1 VTSTPEDCATIAELA
16 GVHALDALE
25 PDEALSVS
33 SHLEG
38 CSRCAREYH
47 RHRETI
53 SLLAAVGGTA
63 PEALWER
70 IAIAIEGDRGPEQ
83 IPRLHPMLLAGRPRP
98 PKPAWT
104 RIVAAAAVAAAVIV
118 IGFQTAR
125 VDHLHRQV
133 TRLNTAEKQSG
144 PLPGLA
150 AALVDPSAQHLT
162 LIGSAAGRQPVGQ
175 LIILPSGA
183 SYLVG
188 SRLGE
193 LPAGR
198 IYQLWSVN
206 SGRAISVGLLGAHPT
221 TVAFNVDPAAPAN
234 AYLVTV
240 EPSGGVVAPTSAP
253 IARAD
258 A

>member
-1 VTSTPEDCATIAELA
+1 VTSAPEDCATIAELA

-33 SHLEG
+33 SHLNG

-53 SLLAAVGGTA
+53 SLLAAVGGPA
-63 PEALWER
+63 PDALWER
-70 IAIAIEGDRGPEQ
+70 IAIAIEADRGPEE

-98 PKPAWT
+98 RKPAWA
-104 RIVAAAAVAAAVIV
+104 RIVAAAAVAAAVII
-118 IGFQTAR
+118 IGFQAAR
-125 VDHLHRQV
+125 VDHLNSQI
-133 TRLNTAEKQSG
+133 TRLNAAEQQSG
-144 PLPGLA
+144 SLPGLA

-162 LIGSAAGRQPVGQ
+162 LTSSAVGRQPVGQ

-221 TVAFNVDPAAPAN
+221 TVAFNVDPAAPAD

>member
-1 VTSTPEDCATIAELA
+1 MTSTPEDCATIAELA

-38 CSRCAREYH
+38 CSRCAQEYH

-63 PEALWER
+63 PEGLWER
-70 IAIAIEGDRGPEQ
+70 IASAIEGDRGPEE
-83 IPRLHPMLLAGRPRP
+83 IPRLHPVLLASRPRP
-98 PKPAWT
+98 RRPTWT
-104 RIVAAAAVAAAVIV
+104 RIVAAAAAAAAVIV
-118 IGFQTAR
+118 ISVQAAR
-125 VDHLHRQV
+125 LDHLNHQI

-162 LIGSAAGRQPVGQ
+162 LTASAAGRQPVGQ

-188 SRLGE
+188 TSLGE

-198 IYQLWSVN
+198 IYQLWSLT
-206 SGRAISVGLLGAHPT
+206 SGRAISVGILGAHPT
-221 TVAFNVDPAAPAN
+221 TVAFNVDPAAPAD

-240 EPSGGVVAPTSAP
+240 EPAGGVVAPTSPP
-253 IARAD
+253 IAHAD